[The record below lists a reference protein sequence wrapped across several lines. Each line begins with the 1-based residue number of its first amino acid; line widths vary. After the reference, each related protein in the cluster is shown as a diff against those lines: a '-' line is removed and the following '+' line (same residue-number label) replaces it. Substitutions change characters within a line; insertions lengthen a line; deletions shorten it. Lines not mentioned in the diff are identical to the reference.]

1 MSSLSE
7 SESDDDWSDDVDE
20 EGGGEEEEEEEGD
33 EDGELP
39 PRTAIFLFSLE
50 PSTFT

>member
-7 SESDDDWSDDVDE
+7 SESDDDWSDDEDE
-20 EGGGEEEEEEEGD
+20 DEDGD

-39 PRTAIFLFSLE
+39 PGTAIFLFSLKHG
-50 PSTFT
+50 TFP